1 MRVLVTGAAGF
12 LGRLVVEALQG
23 NWAVAIDGAEA
34 PLSELALAD
43 LDADALE
50 MMARGRPDTTVLP
63 GPVASADTLGWIR
76 AHEPEL
82 IIHLAGAVSGACEAD
97 YDLGMRDNVHAMIAL
112 IDACRAMARPPV
124 MIFSSSVAVFS
135 CADHETL
142 HETTL
147 PAPRSSY
154 GTQKLICELM
164 LRDATRKGFVRG
176 RAVRLPTI
184 SVRPGKPNAAAS
196 SFASGIIRE
205 PLAGT
210 DAPLPVRADL
220 RLHLASPERAVES
233 LLHAAALEQGAL
245 GGETTVTLPGISV
258 RVQDMI
264 DALRAIAG
272 ADAAA
277 RIRPQPDPAI
287 EAIVA
292 SWPGAI
298 ETPRATALGFAADDG
313 VETLVR
319 NHIARIGA
327 E

>member
-12 LGRLVVEALQG
+12 LGRLVVEAVRTQG
-23 NWAVAIDGAEA
+23 ELRIDGRSL
-34 PLSELALAD
+34 PVTGLALAD
-43 LDADALE
+43 IDAAALE
-50 MMARGRPDTTVLP
+50 KMARGHSDTEILP
-63 GPVASADTLGWIR
+63 GPVASADTLGWVR
-76 AHEPEL
+76 DAAPDL
-82 IIHLAGAVSGACEAD
+82 VIHLAGAVSGACEAD
-97 YDLGMRDNVHAMIAL
+97 YDLGMRDNVQAMMAL
-112 IDACRAMARPPV
+112 IDACRGMARPPV

-135 CADHETL
+135 CADNETL
-142 HETTL
+142 HEATL

-205 PLAGT
+205 PLAGE
-210 DAPLPVRADL
+210 DAPLPVRPDL
-220 RLHLASPERAVES
+220 RLHLASPERAVQS

-245 GGETTVTLPGISV
+245 EGETTITLPGISV
-258 RVQDMI
+258 RVAQMI
-264 DALRAIAG
+264 EALRRIAG
-272 ADAAA
+272 EAAAA
-277 RIRPQPDPAI
+277 RIRPAPDPAI

-327 E
+327 A